1 MDQTV
6 PLTLERATII
16 GIDPSR
22 DAYRVRTLSGRVFV
36 CTRLHHDVGDH
47 SRLPIGT
54 QVTIDYRLGSPYITF
69 ILPDEVGEDP
79 NAETAG
85 ITDTSGHG
93 GDDPTFQR
101 NFRIGGRSPGA
112 PNDILPGDFVK
123 SSPDGASIGAL
134 HGKVALM
141 RGSPLAQIR
150 ALGAA
155 DMVHLVSGVFR
166 HDSWAG
172 HTQIINEDGKTSF
185 ILRMGSDQLN
195 ETGPDE
201 DRYTVRLDVG
211 HTGDLINLRVTTPDG
226 QELFR
231 FHVSAEGRLNI
242 YARGGVGQMGG
253 HQGASHHQRHQG
265 DYETEVDGSV
275 LHTTSGKAVDSAGE
289 HIRET
294 ADNDS
299 HVIGQDQ
306 LIRINRNKDES
317 VGGTSAERVQD
328 DKTIAVSTG
337 NFEVTSTVGGAT
349 VTGSQTVTLESL
361 VADVILKARAGN
373 VKLET
378 LANDSISLGDGATH
392 HAVMYEPLVAIFTEF
407 LVEYNAFKAATV
419 AYAAPALAP
428 VAGPATL
435 DLSAARTI
443 RTTIS

>member
-6 PLTLERATII
+6 PLTMERATVV

-22 DAYRVRTLSGRVFV
+22 DAYRVRTQSGRVFV

-47 SRLPIGT
+47 SRLPVGS
-54 QVTIDYRLGSPYITF
+54 QVAVDYRLGPGYITF

-85 ITDTSGHG
+85 ITDTAGHG

-134 HGKVALM
+134 HGKVALL
-141 RGSPLAQIR
+141 RGSPLAQVR
-150 ALGAA
+150 ALGSA

-172 HTQIINEDGKTSF
+172 HSQIINEDGKTSF
-185 ILRMGSDQLN
+185 IVRMGSDQLT

-211 HTGDLINLRVTTPDG
+211 HTGDLINLRVTTPDN

-275 LHTTSGKAVDSAGE
+275 LHTTSGRAVDSAGE

-317 VGGTSAERVQD
+317 VGGTSAERIQD
-328 DKTIAVSTG
+328 DKTIQVSTG

-349 VTGSQTVTLESL
+349 VTGSQAVTLESI
-361 VADVILKARAGN
+361 VADIVLKARAGY

-378 LANDSISLGDGATH
+378 LNPDSVILGNEASNHAT
-392 HAVMYEPLVAIFTEF
+392 MYEPLATAFAAF
-407 LVEYNAFKAATV
+407 LAEYNAFKAATV
-419 AYAAPALAP
+419 AYAAPSLAA

-435 DLSAARTI
+435 DLSAARTT
-443 RTTIS
+443 RTLIS